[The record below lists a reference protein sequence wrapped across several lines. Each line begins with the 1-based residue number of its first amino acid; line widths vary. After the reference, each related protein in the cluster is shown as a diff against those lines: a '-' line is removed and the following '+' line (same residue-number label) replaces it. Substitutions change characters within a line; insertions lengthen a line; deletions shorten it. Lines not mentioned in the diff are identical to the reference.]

1 MLKNFLSSVCA
12 GVLISIGGC
21 VFLACENRYVGAV
34 LFSVALLCICLKGYA
49 LYTGR
54 VGYIIESHKKSDFAA
69 LAVIL
74 IGNLLT
80 TFLLGM
86 LVRVSMPQLGE
97 TAAAICSGKL
107 TQAFWQTLVRA
118 FFCGILMYLAV
129 STYKEKNTVLGILFC
144 VPVFILSGFEHSI
157 ADMFYLGASGIFS
170 LSAALFMLAVVIGNS
185 LGGIFLPAL
194 TLIGGEKMKA
204 NKAEIAVFVSG
215 GGTNLQALIDAQKS
229 GIIEH
234 GEIKLVVSSN
244 PNAYALERAAKA
256 GIKGVTVSKKEFG
269 SQAAVEEK

>member
-1 MLKNFLSSVCA
+1 MLKNFLSSICA
-12 GVLISIGGC
+12 GVLIAIGGC

-74 IGNLLT
+74 IGNLIT

-107 TQAFWQTLVRA
+107 AQAFWQTLVRA

-129 STYKEKNTVLGILFC
+129 SIYKEKNSVLGILFC
-144 VPVFILSGFEHSI
+144 VPVFILCGFEHSI

-170 LSAALFMLAVVIGNS
+170 VKIILFTA
-185 LGGIFLPAL
+185 
-194 TLIGGEKMKA
+194 
-204 NKAEIAVFVSG
+204 
-215 GGTNLQALIDAQKS
+215 
-229 GIIEH
+229 
-234 GEIKLVVSSN
+234 LVV
-244 PNAYALERAAKA
+244 A
-256 GIKGVTVSKKEFG
+256 GNTFGAIVLPLLKGVHTD
-269 SQAAVEEK
+269 EKQG